1 MDTAVIAAGP
11 TATRAAARH
20 LVHRPQPWDRH
31 GGAAAPPVAQEFVL
45 LGDLTS
51 AHPLFDDGPA
61 HFHDVVAAADM
72 LREVGE
78 FIGRT
83 HFRVPG
89 NRTGIFYRVGIES
102 RDIGPWRT
110 RPGSAPARLATTM
123 SVRPDKVIDGVPR
136 ALEFRTALEIDD
148 VPCGTGTANLVFL
161 APMVHRDH
169 REHSRL
175 AALSSVAGQDRP
187 AAAVAPVDPEEV
199 GRRDPANVLL
209 HGPRG
214 PRDGRLSVGVSVPPH
229 WLGERAARDGHV
241 PAPALLESLR
251 QTSLLAVGRGHCL
264 EPGRSAL
271 ASLQV
276 HVRGYAE
283 ADLPLRC
290 AAVTGRPGRD
300 AAGRRTA
307 PLTLTLTQAGRTV
320 LEATTVVVEDH

>member
-11 TATRAAARH
+11 TTAGTAARH
-20 LVHRPQPWDRH
+20 LVHRPQPWERH
-31 GGAAAPPVAQEFVL
+31 GRAAVPPVAEEFVL
-45 LGDLTS
+45 MGDLTS
-51 AHPLFDDGPA
+51 GHPLFDEGPG

-72 LREVGE
+72 VREVGE

-83 HFRVPG
+83 HFGVPAE
-89 NRTGIFYRVGIES
+89 RTGIFYRVGVEVA
-102 RDIGPWRT
+102 DIGLWRT
-110 RPGSAPARLATTM
+110 RPGAAPGRLTTTM
-123 SVRPDKVIDGVPR
+123 GVRPDKVIDGVPR

-161 APMVHRDH
+161 APMVHRNH

-175 AALSSVAGQDRP
+175 AALG
-187 AAAVAPVDPEEV
+187 AAAGTGRQAPPGAPVDPEEV
-199 GRRDPANVLL
+199 GRRDPDNVLL
-209 HGPRG
+209 HDPAGPHN
-214 PRDGRLSVGVSVPPH
+214 GRLSVGVSLPPH
-229 WLGERAARDGHV
+229 RLGDGAARDGHV
-241 PAPALLESLR
+241 PAPVLLESLR
-251 QTSLLAVGRGHCL
+251 QTSLLAVGRGYGL
-264 EPGRSAL
+264 APGRSLL

-290 AAVTGRPGRD
+290 AAVAGRPGRD

-307 PLTLTLTQAGRTV
+307 ALTLTLTQAGRTV